1 MRAAGAGAAEW
12 LTPGVLKAIREYL
25 AAGRP
30 TMPGD
35 FLTLQNRCLQL
46 QLNSFAESAEALH
59 TEVTGLAAALAPTD
73 PGAAAACS
81 LLACLALLHI
91 DVHASAQAPGATGR
105 GAGAG
110 GGGAPPSA
118 ASVAPPYLEDAAAEL
133 ARYRDA
139 LEQGQFSAG
148 ADGGDAA
155 GATALFTP
163 LYLYAASRIAQGRGQ
178 LKVQAAALSALKKW
192 PEGKV
197 ASGSLLHTALQADEY
212 HLEGLMD
219 AAERAAGGGTR
230 RAGTTT
236 HAGGPSAAAVA
247 VVHKH
252 AGAAGLW
259 VAKKADAAAA
269 AAAAA
274 TAAAAAVATTA
285 AATAAGTT
293 AAAAATAAAA
303 GGAGV
308 PGVVTMPDAPA
319 IDELMALVGLESVK
333 RSVLALYDRVHVSR
347 LRGEMGAPT
356 DVPLNFRLVGNPGT
370 GKTVVARL
378 LARILAELGLRPGD
392 EDAAA
397 AAARQAATQA
407 ASDADLE
414 RQKQDLIKQAA
425 QLGLAK
431 AQAELAAARSALT
444 AGRTALQSVS
454 DTAAQA
460 SQLDPVRGSMG
471 HYSAVFDQLKHNA
484 ASRRSELERLIAAH
498 VAAEAACLT
507 AVDAATARLQA
518 AGSGA
523 QTAATVAGAAAS
535 AVPPATSQ
543 RFVETSGGKLQQ
555 DGVAAFEATVQT
567 LLSATPPG
575 GVIFIDEAHQLVQSD
590 TTGGGRDVVKR
601 LIKYSEDRRDVL
613 TFILAGY
620 PKDIETLMEA
630 DEGLRR
636 RFPEQDGN
644 LLKFEDYSAGDLA
657 AIFGS
662 FLTRLS
668 KSCPHPGIGWT
679 LANARDAEIV
689 GRRIARGAGRKGFG
703 NAGVVEGLIKG
714 PIMSRNAARI
724 IAARAAGT
732 TLTPREMFTLTQA
745 DVLGCEPAPES
756 SAAYRALSDMVGL
769 PRVKEAV
776 RSLLLQMQAM
786 WRDEQRGVTPQE
798 VPRLNRLFLGPPG
811 TGKTTVA
818 KLYGQV
824 LAECG
829 FLSSGEVMV
838 TQPSDFVGAVL
849 GESERKTAQLLERA
863 KGKVLVI
870 DEVRGAG
877 AGAGCY
883 TASVCGE
890 DCVADLVCYCGCRA
904 LLFWSTASRPGRE
917 PQTTNCELYDT
928 HSPANCRL
936 LAGVRAPSG
945 LRVPQGRAGDAGGNG
960 ARAGGRG
967 HRGGHDRLSGRDGGV
982 SAQGGQRCR
991 WQGPRR
997 HRCSSV
1003 RLLCTLQT
1011 TDGSHALWLSPYA
1024 SHTAS
1029 LRAFVPPYSFLHL
1042 AGEPGLGAPLQRAR
1056 GLHLR
1061 AVHQHGAAPHPVRQG
1076 REDGR
1081 AAALPRRQGG
1091 RGGAG
1096 AREQA
1101 AQLRQ
1106 RRRCGGAARP
1116 LDCGTH

>member
-1 MRAAGAGAAEW
+1 MCVAALALDPGSGDAYSCLHFLLKPGDTIDLPDGRSLARDELWRESVRLGVHRRVSVISGAAIRTGSLPDTALTREEDGRLLKLMQAAGAGAAEW
-12 LTPGVLKAIREYL
+12 LTSGVLKAICSYL

-30 TMPGD
+30 TMPEA
-35 FLTLQNRCLQL
+35 FLALQGRCLQL
-46 QLNSFAESAEALH
+46 QTKPFAESAEALH
-59 TEVTGLAAALAPTD
+59 TEVTGLAAALAPRD

-91 DVHASAQAPGATGR
+91 DVHTSAQASAVPR
-105 GAGAG
+105 SGAGAG
-110 GGGAPPSA
+110 GSGAGTGGNGAPPSA
-118 ASVAPPYLEDAAAEL
+118 SSVPPPYLEDAAAEL
-133 ARYRDA
+133 TRYRDA

-148 ADGGDAA
+148 AGAGDAGA
-155 GATALFTP
+155 SYAAAATALFTP

-178 LKVQAAALSALKKW
+178 LKVQHAALSALKKW
-192 PEGKV
+192 PEGKL
-197 ASGSLLHTALQADEY
+197 ASGSLLYAALQADED
-212 HLEGLMD
+212 HLDELTY
-219 AAERAAGGGTR
+219 AAERAAGGAG

-236 HAGGPSAAAVA
+236 HQGGPSAAAVA

-259 VAKKADAAAA
+259 AAKKADAAAA
-269 AAAAA
+269 AAAV
-274 TAAAAAVATTA
+274 AVA
-285 AATAAGTT
+285 
-293 AAAAATAAAA
+293 AAAAATATPAA
-303 GGAGV
+303 GGAGAS
-308 PGVVTMPDAPA
+308 GVVAMPDAPA

-333 RSVLALYDRVHVSR
+333 RSVLSLYDRVVVSR
-347 LRGEMGAPT
+347 MRGETGAPT

-378 LARILAELGLRPGD
+378 LALILAELGLRPGD

-397 AAARQAATQA
+397 ATARQAATQA
-407 ASDADLE
+407 ASDAGLE

-431 AQAELAAARSALT
+431 AQVELAAARSALT
-444 AGRTALQSVS
+444 AARTALRSVS
-454 DTAAQA
+454 DTAAQV
-460 SQLDPVRGSMG
+460 SQLDAARGGMG
-471 HYSAVFDQLKHNA
+471 HYSAVFDQLKHDA
-484 ASRRSELERLIAAH
+484 ATRRSDLERLIAAH
-498 VAAEAACLT
+498 VAAEAAGLT

-518 AGSGA
+518 ADAGA
-523 QTAATVAGAAAS
+523 QTAATVAGAAAA
-535 AVPPATSQ
+535 AVPPATPQ

-555 DGVAAFEATVQT
+555 DGVAAFEAVVQA
-567 LLSATPPG
+567 LLLATPPG
-575 GVIFIDEAHQLVQSD
+575 GVVFIDEAHQLVQSD

-601 LIKYSEDRRDVL
+601 LVKYSEDHRDVL

-668 KSCPHPGIGWT
+668 RSCPHPGISWT

-732 TLTPREMFTLTQA
+732 TLSPREMFTLTQA

-756 SAAYRALSDMVGL
+756 SAAYCALAAMVGL
-769 PRVKEAV
+769 TRVKEAV

-786 WRDEQRGVTPQE
+786 WRDEQRGVAPQE

-870 DEVRGAG
+870 DEARGAAAG
-877 AGAGCY
+877 AG
-883 TASVCGE
+883 T
-890 DCVADLVCYCGCRA
+890 LQ
-904 LLFWSTASRPGRE
+904 W
-917 PQTTNCELYDT
+917 Q
-928 HSPANCRL
+928 
-936 LAGVRAPSG
+936 G
-945 LRVPQGRAGDAGGNG
+945 LR
-960 ARAGGRG
+960 
-967 HRGGHDRLSGRDGGV
+967 
-982 SAQGGQRCR
+982 
-991 WQGPRR
+991 
-997 HRCSSV
+997 
-1003 RLLCTLQT
+1003 
-1011 TDGSHALWLSPYA
+1011 
-1024 SHTAS
+1024 
-1029 LRAFVPPYSFLHL
+1029 
-1042 AGEPGLGAPLQRAR
+1042 GE
-1056 GLHLR
+1056 
-1061 AVHQHGAAPHPVRQG
+1061 
-1076 REDGR
+1076 
-1081 AAALPRRQGG
+1081 
-1091 RGGAG
+1091 
-1096 AREQA
+1096 
-1101 AQLRQ
+1101 
-1106 RRRCGGAARP
+1106 GAARFP
-1116 LDCGTH
+1116 VYRCGDRGGTVQAPHVMVAL